1 MRLIWPILSKIGE
14 VGITL
19 SYVLASFICTEQN
32 DKVIPTSPIF
42 DSSILLFPV
51 VDSLILRFFDSSIL

>member
-14 VGITL
+14 VGIAL
-19 SYVLASFICTEQN
+19 SYVPVSFIRTEQN

-51 VDSLILRFFDSSIL
+51 GDSLILRFFDS